1 MSKRR
6 SPSDEDSGRTESSGD
21 PTSPPGAG
29 GRSQAGSDLAGS
41 PGHRTGAESGAESG
55 AEGLSVANFEE
66 HLARLEQI
74 VADLETGTLGL
85 EEALGRFE
93 AGVGLLRQC
102 QATLTA
108 AERQI
113 ELLTG
118 IQPDGT
124 PRTEP
129 FPDQA

>member
-6 SPSDEDSGRTESSGD
+6 TPSDDEAARPELGGPGASPAGE
-21 PTSPPGAG
+21 TSP
-29 GRSQAGSDLAGS
+29 
-41 PGHRTGAESGAESG
+41 
-55 AEGLSVANFEE
+55 VANFESQ
-66 HLARLEQI
+66 LARLEQI
-74 VADLETGTLGL
+74 VADLETGDLGL

-124 PRTEP
+124 IRTEP
-129 FPDQA
+129 FPDQV

>member
-1 MSKRR
+1 
-6 SPSDEDSGRTESSGD
+6 
-21 PTSPPGAG
+21 
-29 GRSQAGSDLAGS
+29 
-41 PGHRTGAESGAESG
+41 
-55 AEGLSVANFEE
+55 VANFESQ
-66 HLARLEQI
+66 LARLEQI
-74 VADLETGTLGL
+74 VADLETGDLGL

-118 IQPDGT
+118 IRGGGRSCTTRWKTCHPLALLSDL
-124 PRTEP
+124 P
-129 FPDQA
+129 FFQ

>member
-6 SPSDEDSGRTESSGD
+6 SPSDEDSARTESSGD
-21 PTSPPGAG
+21 PTSAPGAG
-29 GRSQAGSDLAGS
+29 GRSRAGSDLAGS
-41 PGHRTGAESGAESG
+41 PGNRTGAESG